1 MPNVKAIRKRAGTS
15 LSQSHMSQDPAS
27 NLLFNQVKA
36 GIKVDAQ
43 KMAEKIKELSKDTK
57 YFQYQKKR
65 SKNIDEQVQTY
76 QEKLKRATP
85 FELKEARTKADKY
98 IAEVEAKRSFE
109 RTFFH
114 ADLDAFYAAVE
125 ALDDPSL
132 VGTAY
137 AVGGEVK
144 HGVIATSSYEARKSG
159 IRAGMAVFLALQL
172 CPGLKII
179 DPHMDRYKHFSSIVH
194 GIFAR
199 YDPNCFRIGLD
210 EALLEMTEYLATTGA
225 DPKDVA
231 REIQEEVTKA
241 TRLTVS
247 IGIAPTPQLAKIA
260 SDANKPNGYFMI
272 EPNKEAV
279 EKFLQPLPIR
289 KIPGVGGARERLF
302 QALGMEKVSDVLQKK
317 DVVFHL
323 FSEKFIG
330 FLIPSCLG
338 VMVSMPRD
346 PKTPQKSYSREETF
360 DATNDFE
367 KLKVIIARMAVFL
380 SGELKKRRVLCN
392 NIGLKFKTVD
402 FTSEGA
408 SKTLK
413 YATSDSHDIETIGL
427 KILRKYLDEKGSK
440 LRLLG
445 LKVSQFTPETGDVQ
459 KKLRD
464 MLLAPAKPRAQ
475 ASSVVDDVFYVLDD
489 ESEDEF
495 AGTTL
500 DQEPEEVSKQE
511 ERKKEKTDI
520 NRWVVAG
527 QPIEADDQSRVSVA
541 PEESGQAHTEKK
553 KNVPSIERWAVPG
566 QPIQAPPLRSEAVH
580 EIEHEPPEKKK
591 HGPSIDRWVVPK
603 QTIGPEPRARDL
615 EVVDEEQPERTKV
628 VGSIDRWV
636 VPGQAIQVSPNTTE
650 TLPEPK
656 VVTIDKWAVPKK
668 VINVSDDESAPTN
681 KSDQDSKNPA
691 TEGAPATKPPF
702 RTLTGYARQS
712 TSNNDE

>member
-1 MPNVKAIRKRAGTS
+1 
-15 LSQSHMSQDPAS
+15 MSQDPAS

-65 SKNIDEQVQTY
+65 SKNIDEQVQAY

-98 IAEVEAKRSFE
+98 IAEVEAKRSFQ

-199 YDPNCFRIGLD
+199 YDSKCFRIGLD
-210 EALLEMTEYLATTGA
+210 EALLEMTDYLATTGA
-225 DPKDVA
+225 DPRDVA
-231 REIQEEVTKA
+231 KEIQEEVTKA

-402 FTSEGA
+402 FTIEGA

-427 KILRKYLDEKGSK
+427 KILRKYLDEKDSK

-475 ASSVVDDVFYVLDD
+475 ALPPSLVEDVFDVLEE
-489 ESEDEF
+489 ESEDEL
-495 AGTTL
+495 AGATF
-500 DQEPEEVSKQE
+500 DQDPDVKEFLKEEVS
-511 ERKKEKTDI
+511 KKEKTDI
-520 NRWVVAG
+520 NRWVVTG
-527 QPIEADDQSRVSVA
+527 QPTEAHDQSRVSVA
-541 PEESGQAHTEKK
+541 PEESGQAHMEKK
-553 KNVPSIERWAVPG
+553 KNVPSIERWAVAG
-566 QPIQAPPLRSEAVH
+566 QPIQVPPPTSEVH
-580 EIEHEPPEKKK
+580 ENENEHEPAEKRK
-591 HGPSIDRWVVPK
+591 HVPSIDRWVVPK
-603 QTIGPEPRARDL
+603 QTIGPEPRAKDL
-615 EVVDEEQPERTKV
+615 EVADDRCDEEQPEKTKV

-636 VPGQAIQVSPNTTE
+636 IPGQVSSTTTE
-650 TLPEPK
+650 ALPESK
-656 VVTIDKWAVPKK
+656 AVKHVETIDKWARPKK
-668 VINVSDDESAPTN
+668 VIDVSDDDSAPTS
-681 KSDQDSKNPA
+681 KCQDSKLSM
-691 TEGAPATKPPF
+691 EGAPPSKPKQAL
-702 RTLTGYARQS
+702 RTLTGYVRDS
-712 TSNNDE
+712 MNKTDNI